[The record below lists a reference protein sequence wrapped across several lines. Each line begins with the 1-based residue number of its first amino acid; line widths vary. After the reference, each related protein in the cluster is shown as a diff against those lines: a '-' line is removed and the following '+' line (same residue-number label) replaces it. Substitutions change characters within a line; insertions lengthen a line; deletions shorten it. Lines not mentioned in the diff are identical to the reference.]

1 MRFLRKP
8 PAEGLEE
15 ARMATV
21 ASARR
26 HAQAVFQIA
35 LERGELDLWRGD
47 LERISEAMK
56 DPLVYAFLESPKIH
70 FDEKARILSQSLEGI
85 NPLAMN
91 LAYLLVARRRLGI
104 AGDIVTEYQRLVDEH
119 RGIAHAEVATAVPVD
134 EVVKDKLAHRL
145 GDLVGKEIVLSS
157 RVDPSLIGGLMA
169 RVGDKLIDGST
180 KTRLLS
186 LRQSLVGR

>member
-1 MRFLRKP
+1 M
-8 PAEGLEE
+8 
-15 ARMATV
+15 ARV

-56 DPLVYAFLESPKIH
+56 DPLIYAFLESPKIR
-70 FDEKARILSQSLEGI
+70 FDEKARVLSQHLEGV

-91 LAYLLVARRRLGI
+91 LAYILIARRRLGI
-104 AGDIVTEYQRLVDEH
+104 AGDIVAEYQRLVDEH
-119 RGIAHAEVATAVPVD
+119 RGIAQAEVATAVPVD
-134 EVVKDKLAHRL
+134 EEVKDKLVHRL
-145 GDLVGKEIVLSS
+145 GALVGKEIVLST
-157 RVDPSLIGGLMA
+157 RVDPSLIGGLVA

-180 KTRLLS
+180 RAKLDTLRNS
-186 LRQSLVGR
+186 LIERR